1 MTLSPPP
8 GAETL
13 PFPAGWQMLQGAH
26 FNGGKEWFGY
36 RFHCIQQPRL
46 SRMDRYT
53 RKDRS
58 VASTWEVD
66 GVACADA
73 DAAWLALQTPPTVTQ
88 EEREALALIGDEPAD
103 LRDAIPYEMRHLLR
117 AKGLIEYGPPGRCKR
132 TDAGRAALSTPPKDD
147 DQ

>member
-1 MTLSPPP
+1 MSGEVKLTK
-8 GAETL
+8 AL
-13 PFPAGWQMLQGAH
+13 PFPQNWHMVEGAH

-36 RFHCIQQPRL
+36 RMNCVEQPRL

-73 DAAWLALQTPPTVTQ
+73 DAAWLALQAPPEVTQ
-88 EEREALALIGDEPAD
+88 EERDALALIGDEPAD
-103 LRDAIPYEMRHLLR
+103 LRDAIPYEMRHWLR

-132 TDAGRAALSTPPKDD
+132 TPAGLAALSQNKDAD
-147 DQ
+147 HG